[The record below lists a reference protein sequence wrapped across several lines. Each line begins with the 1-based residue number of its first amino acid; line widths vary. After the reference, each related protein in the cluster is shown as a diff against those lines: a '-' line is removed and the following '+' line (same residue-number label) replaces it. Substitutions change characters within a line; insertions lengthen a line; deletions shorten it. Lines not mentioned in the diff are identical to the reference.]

1 MRPKT
6 VTPQAP
12 RFDPVGARREPAW
25 QQEVRERIRARRNK
39 RVGAKDLPLFDGL
52 ALVEERPL
60 EAEVIEL
67 PFPSVE
73 PVEMLAPSVP
83 VPAPSLAP
91 ADFADLDVPEPELSD
106 LPLNEEEPVPTR
118 IWPLRTRTGSPLTI
132 DLPLPSVGVEASH
145 LVKPAIAVHTDPAPN
160 AETEVSAGKAAKWGE
175 RLAAGLVDT
184 GLLASM
190 IVAVA
195 YFASRMAPVGLDMG
209 APGLWFLGF
218 IGLLAGF
225 YAGYFTGTTGQ
236 TPGKMLQRLRVVD
249 KDGRAPGFVRA
260 LGRAVLGFT
269 GVALCG
275 VGAVPAAFDPDSR
288 GFHDRVFR
296 TRVVRQ

>member
-1 MRPKT
+1 M
-6 VTPQAP
+6 
-12 RFDPVGARREPAW
+12 
-25 QQEVRERIRARRNK
+25 RARRNK
-39 RVGAKDLPLFDGL
+39 RVGAKDLPLFGGL
-52 ALVEERPL
+52 ALVEERPV
-60 EAEVIEL
+60 EAEVFKAPL
-67 PFPSVE
+67 PLVE
-73 PVEMLAPSVP
+73 PVEVLVPYVP

-91 ADFADLDVPEPELSD
+91 ADLADLDIPEPELSD

-132 DLPLPSVGVEASH
+132 DLPLPSMRVEAST
-145 LVKPAIAVHTDPAPN
+145 LVTPAIAMDTDPTLA
-160 AETEVSAGKAAKWGE
+160 AETEISAPKVAKWGE

-195 YFASRMAPVGLDMG
+195 YLASRMATVGLEMG
-209 APGLWFLGF
+209 APGYWFLGF

-249 KDGRAPGFVRA
+249 QDGRAPGFVRA

-275 VGAVPAAFDPDSR
+275 VGAVPAAFDPESR